1 MMSSLAPCIPCPVM
15 GEGRVR
21 SACGWCCSLTTGF
34 DHRIGH
40 FRLLIHTAGS
50 FASLLLAIPFA
61 EPSSTALLGIHS
73 TAMMHDDAL
82 HV

>member
-40 FRLLIHTAGS
+40 FRPLRMVTTVREGHLYLRLGR
-50 FASLLLAIPFA
+50 FGLDKR
-61 EPSSTALLGIHS
+61 LLGWP
-73 TAMMHDDAL
+73 TP
-82 HV
+82 